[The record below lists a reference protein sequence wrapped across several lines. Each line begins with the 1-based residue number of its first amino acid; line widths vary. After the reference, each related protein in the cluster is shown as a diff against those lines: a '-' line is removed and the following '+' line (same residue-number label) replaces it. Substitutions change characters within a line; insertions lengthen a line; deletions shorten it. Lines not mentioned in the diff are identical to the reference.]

1 MPPQAHSSVSNGTA
15 PWLLL
20 RGVQSMK
27 GFHEP
32 GLLRWRGLRSSEHGR
47 FRNKLLASCI
57 SLVIEDRAI
66 LLAASRN
73 RPLEASLLP
82 RTLPHGPDR
91 PSVVVGVEIELG
103 AIKRHFAR
111 FAPCFWRVGVWP
123 TDAFQKIYF
132 LASRIGR
139 GGGPNRAMSLCS
151 PHLNL
156 LSYPVY
162 TDTSC

>member
-1 MPPQAHSSVSNGTA
+1 MVFFVVDTFFKKKDGADFDPVNTA
-15 PWLLL
+15 VFGINFWLPAFS
-20 RGVQSMK
+20 Q
-27 GFHEP
+27 
-32 GLLRWRGLRSSEHGR
+32 
-47 FRNKLLASCI
+47 
-57 SLVIEDRAI
+57 VIEDRAI

-139 GGGPNRAMSLCS
+139 GGGPNRAMSLYS

>member
-1 MPPQAHSSVSNGTA
+1 MLLSWIATKFATWILLKCNGRCYSTF
-15 PWLLL
+15 
-20 RGVQSMK
+20 K
-27 GFHEP
+27 
-32 GLLRWRGLRSSEHGR
+32 RWRGLRSCVHGR
-47 FRNKLLASCI
+47 FRNKF
-57 SLVIEDRAI
+57 
-66 LLAASRN
+66 LAACIFAGNRGSIDLARGSRH
-73 RPLEASLLP
+73 RSLEASLLP
-82 RTLPHGPDR
+82 RTPPHGPDR
-91 PSVVVGVEIELG
+91 RGPVVGAEIELG
-103 AIKRHFAR
+103 ATERHFAR